1 MPLPRFE
8 LQSDTCNAAEAV
20 RGALGFTAG
29 NASAL
34 DFGAA
39 SGGECGALAAAS
51 PRFPRKPHAGNC
63 AENSFSEETGNPF
76 LLNNELIGSMM
87 QYHVIFC

>member
-39 SGGECGALAAAS
+39 SGGECGALAAALAAL
-51 PRFPRKPHAGNC
+51 PTETARRKLRGEFIFGTIRFPSDDYNAIKRKIY
-63 AENSFSEETGNPF
+63 F
-76 LLNNELIGSMM
+76 
-87 QYHVIFC
+87 